1 MILVGVD
8 LSHRTRGRTREL
20 LSYSLCDEEHLP
32 MALHDGKKNQRLGAR
47 I

>member
-8 LSHRTRGRTREL
+8 LSHRPRGRTKEP
-20 LSYSLCDEEHLP
+20 LSYSLCEEHLP
-32 MALHDGKKNQRLGAR
+32 VALHVGEKNQRLGAR

>member
-8 LSHRTRGRTREL
+8 SSHRPRGRTREF
-20 LSYSLCDEEHLP
+20 LSYSLCEEHLP
-32 MALHDGKKNQRLGAR
+32 VALHDGKKNQRLGAR